1 MVFCHFRRKTTSKD
15 MYHQTKMCH
24 YNPKTTNHH
33 WYGTMAPI
41 SFGRFV
47 TIQPYQNNTHSEPKQ
62 QTKNDTHSEPK

>member
-47 TIQPYQNNTHSEPKQ
+47 TIQPSLLSEKVQTHTPQLSNGV
-62 QTKNDTHSEPK
+62 T